1 MVAESHPAN
10 VGASLPFAAIQELV
24 AAADVVIAAGTELS
38 ETDVYTTTRLAMSGR
53 LVRLDVDDFKLADQF
68 AAEVVV
74 RGDAAASLEALAGD
88 CRTRKGWRTAS
99 GAAAAYRARVEAQF
113 DAPSRA
119 RLAAV
124 QALRES
130 VPADGV
136 VFTDMTQLAYLGN
149 YAFPA
154 ERPGLWFHPSGY
166 GAL

>member
-1 MVAESHPAN
+1 
-10 VGASLPFAAIQELV
+10 
-24 AAADVVIAAGTELS
+24 
-38 ETDVYTTTRLAMSGR
+38 GR

-68 AAEVVV
+68 APEVVV
-74 RGDAAASLEALAGD
+74 RGDAAASLEALAGA

-119 RLAAV
+119 RLAGV

-130 VPADGV
+130 VPSDGV

-154 ERPGLWFHPSGY
+154 ERPGLWFNPSGY
-166 GAL
+166 GAHGVALPAALGAKIAQPQRAVVALAGDFGVQ